1 MHKVKRGFG
10 TYKSLGIFQNV
21 ATKIG
26 KKLQVFIILK
36 KVIQGKLLQLTAKK
50 W

>member
-1 MHKVKRGFG
+1 M
-10 TYKSLGIFQNV
+10 YKSLGIFQNV
-21 ATKIG
+21 TTKIG
-26 KKLQVFIILK
+26 KKPEVFIIFK